1 MHQSM
6 ATLLLSLG
14 ILILGME
21 AVKKAFV
28 SSMAWFPKRSSSR
41 GACTVHPWNLTRF
54 SPDGALQQSFLKTQP
69 QSPPDVLRLAMS
81 FLALSQAEPNA
92 AINHHDGDD
101 DDDDDDDADAD
112 DDGGSSDGSGD
123 GDGDDDGVDVFSS
136 IRPLALLIWI
146 WPHFW
151 SLGSTHIWPKKD
163 MISLSHYTFL
173 RQIIVFLIWSYN
185 SHSYTFPPHNK

>member
-1 MHQSM
+1 
-6 ATLLLSLG
+6 
-14 ILILGME
+14 
-21 AVKKAFV
+21 
-28 SSMAWFPKRSSSR
+28 MAWFPKRSSSR

-101 DDDDDDDADAD
+101 DDADADAD

-123 GDGDDDGVDVFSS
+123 GDGDDDGVDVLQHQA
-136 IRPLALLIWI
+136 PGAPDLNLA
-146 WPHFW
+146 
-151 SLGSTHIWPKKD
+151 
-163 MISLSHYTFL
+163 TFL
-173 RQIIVFLIWSYN
+173 VSGFNPYLTKKGHDITKSLHLFEANHCLSYM
-185 SHSYTFPPHNK
+185 KL